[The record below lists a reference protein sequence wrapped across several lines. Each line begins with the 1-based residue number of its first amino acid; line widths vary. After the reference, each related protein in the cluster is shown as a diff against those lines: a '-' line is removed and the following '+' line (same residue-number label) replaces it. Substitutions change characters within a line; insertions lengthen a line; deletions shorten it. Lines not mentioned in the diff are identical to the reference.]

1 MSTRLERILYMDA
14 LIQDSRYPS
23 VKTFMEHFEV
33 SERTI
38 IYDIQFLKD
47 RLNAP
52 IQYSRSHGGY
62 FYADPSWRLS
72 IFPVTEGDLLGFF
85 LSVELTHRYLGT
97 PFEKPLRDSIQRLT
111 SILPDKVQISISELS
126 SHFSVRAGA
135 TSKTPPETL
144 VALQQAIQNRHPV
157 DMAYFTARRG
167 EETQRTVN
175 PYHLFNMKGEWYLIA
190 FDLLR
195 QEIRQFALPR
205 IRRWRILA
213 EEHFEIDPQ
222 FSSDD
227 YFRKS
232 FQSEHGDTIVEV
244 ILLFDPYQARYIR
257 ERPYHESQTIEEQP
271 DGSIVMR
278 FSTGAIGEVQL
289 WIMGYGSHVFV
300 LAPENLEQA
309 IISEFRASLEGYEKL
324 RRNRVKEQS

>member
-1 MSTRLERILYMDA
+1 MSTRLERILYMDT
-14 LIQDSRYPS
+14 LIQNSRYPS
-23 VKTFMEHFEV
+23 VKTFRDHFEV
-33 SERTI
+33 SKRTI

-47 RLNAP
+47 RLKAP
-52 IQYSRSHGGY
+52 IQYSHSHGGY

-85 LSVELTHRYLGT
+85 LSIELTHRYLGT

-111 SILPDKVQISISELS
+111 SILPDKVQISIEELS

-135 TSKTPPETL
+135 ASKTPPETL
-144 VALQQAIQNRHPV
+144 VALQQAIQERHPV
-157 DMAYFTARRG
+157 DMVYFTAGRG
-167 EETQRTVN
+167 AETQRVIY

-190 FDLLR
+190 YDQLR
-195 QEIRQFALPR
+195 QGIRQFALPR
-205 IRRWRILA
+205 IRRWRILE

-232 FQSEHGDTIVEV
+232 FQSEHGDIIVEV

-257 ERPYHESQTIEEQP
+257 ERPYHESQTLEEQS

-278 FSTGAIGEVQL
+278 FVTGALGEVQR
-289 WIMGYGSHVFV
+289 WVMSYGSHVQV
-300 LAPENLEQA
+300 IAPESLAQSIKE
-309 IISEFRASLEGYEKL
+309 EFHASLQKYGEF
-324 RRNRVKEQS
+324 Q

>member
-1 MSTRLERILYMDA
+1 MSTKLERILYIDS
-14 LIQDSRYPS
+14 LIYDGRYPS
-23 VKTFMEHFEV
+23 IKTFMERFEV

-38 IYDIQFLKD
+38 LTDLQFLKD
-47 RLNAP
+47 RLKAP
-52 IQYSRSHGGY
+52 ILYSKSRGGY
-62 FYADPSWRLS
+62 FYTDPSWRLS
-72 IFPVTEGDLLGFF
+72 TFPVTEGDLLGFF

-111 SILPDKVQISISELS
+111 GILPDKVQISISELS

-135 TSKTPPETL
+135 MSKTPPETL

-167 EETQRTVN
+167 EETQRTVY
-175 PYHLFNMKGEWYLIA
+175 PYHLFNMNGEWYLIA

-195 QEIRQFALPR
+195 QGVRQFALPR
-205 IRRWRILA
+205 ILKWRILK

-278 FSTGAIGEVQL
+278 FETGAIGEVQR
-289 WIMGYGSHVFV
+289 WVMSYGSHVQV
-300 LAPENLEQA
+300 LAPESLAQSIKE
-309 IISEFRASLEGYEKL
+309 EFRASLQKYREF
-324 RRNRVKEQS
+324 Q

>member
-1 MSTRLERILYMDA
+1 MSTRLERILYMDT
-14 LIQDSRYPS
+14 LIQNSRYPS
-23 VKTFMEHFEV
+23 VKTFRDHFEV
-33 SERTI
+33 SKRTI

-47 RLNAP
+47 RLKAP
-52 IQYSRSHGGY
+52 IQYSHSHGGY

-85 LSVELTHRYLGT
+85 LSIELTHRYLGT

-111 SILPDKVQISISELS
+111 SILPDKVQISIEELS

-135 TSKTPPETL
+135 ASKTPPETL
-144 VALQQAIQNRHPV
+144 VALQQAIQERHPV
-157 DMAYFTARRG
+157 DMVYFTAGRG
-167 EETQRTVN
+167 AETQRVIY

-190 FDLLR
+190 YDQLR
-195 QEIRQFALPR
+195 QGIRQFALPR
-205 IRRWRILA
+205 IRRWRILE

-257 ERPYHESQTIEEQP
+257 ERPYHESQTLEEQS

-278 FSTGAIGEVQL
+278 FVTGAIGEVQR
-289 WIMGYGSHVFV
+289 WVMSYGSHVQV
-300 LAPENLEQA
+300 IAPESLAQSIKE
-309 IISEFRASLEGYEKL
+309 EFHASLQKYGEF
-324 RRNRVKEQS
+324 Q

>member
-1 MSTRLERILYMDA
+1 MDA
-14 LIQDSRYPS
+14 LINDSRYPS
-23 VKTFMEHFEV
+23 VKRFIEHFEV
-33 SERTI
+33 SERTVLN
-38 IYDIQFLKD
+38 DIQFLKD

-62 FYADPSWRLS
+62 FYTDPSWRLS
-72 IFPVTEGDLLGFF
+72 AFPVTEGDLLTFF
-85 LSVELTHRYLGT
+85 LSVELAHRYLGT
-97 PFEKPLRDSIQRLT
+97 RFEKPLRDSIQRLT
-111 SILPDKVQISISELS
+111 SILPDKVQISINELS
-126 SHFSVRAGA
+126 SHFSVRSGA

-167 EETQRTVN
+167 EETQRTVY
-175 PYHLFNMKGEWYLIA
+175 PYHLFNMNGEWYLIA

-195 QEIRQFALPR
+195 QGVRQFALPR
-205 IRRWRILA
+205 IRKWRILK

-278 FSTGAIGEVQL
+278 FVTGAIGEVQR
-289 WIMGYGSHVFV
+289 WVMSYGSHVQV
-300 LAPENLEQA
+300 LAPESLAHSIKE
-309 IISEFRASLEGYEKL
+309 EFRASLQKYREY
-324 RRNRVKEQS
+324 Q